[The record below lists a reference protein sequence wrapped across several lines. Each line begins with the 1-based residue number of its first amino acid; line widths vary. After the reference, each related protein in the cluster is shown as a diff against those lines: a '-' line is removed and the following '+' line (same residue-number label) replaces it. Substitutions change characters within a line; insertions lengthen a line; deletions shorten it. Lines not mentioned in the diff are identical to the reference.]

1 MFFFLLLFLGF
12 FFVVGVGIGVGVGVR
27 VDGSVDDDDVKE
39 RIEVKEGVTLR
50 SSNSQLV
57 VKRDEF
63 LKVNT

>member
-1 MFFFLLLFLGF
+1 M
-12 FFVVGVGIGVGVGVR
+12 GVGIGVGVGVR

-63 LKVNT
+63 LK